1 MPIIQCIFCF
11 FRRAHHNIWAL
22 FKATRTTILEGI
34 WWTFLFRHWMM
45 QCFLN
50 FTLEREK
57 NFSNLKMMM
66 HLQWSRF
73 NEKIANEKRPWRFL
87 HPFVTKSKVK
97 ATQVFGFQGDFLGK
111 RRGFSRVNFLP
122 RHLVS
127 VAASGFSGS
136 VAVQGL
142 LSSSC
147 SSLSSLRGCCCS
159 TAEFI
164 VGLTLKSLLACLT
177 LQSALLS
184 LLLCSVL
191 TFVMLAALW
200 VAYSSQQW
208 ILQFLY
214 RLHICTH
221 KKELL
226 LLLCER
232 IFFFKVASR
241 ASTAFS
247 TWQACDFSQRQTLQK
262 RPSNKKEKRN
272 KAVFCQNGEEDVLI
286 SFLHF
291 HCGKMHHYLPC
302 FSSLLLPWSFEFI
315 MEFLWKWV
323 DE

>member
-136 VAVQGL
+136 SVAVCTRPTTL
-142 LSSSC
+142 LFSSSC
-147 SSLSSLRGCCCS
+147 SSLKGWGSCS

-221 KKELL
+221 KKSYCCCSVKGYSFLRLL
-226 LLLCER
+226 L
-232 IFFFKVASR
+232 V
-241 ASTAFS
+241 
-247 TWQACDFSQRQTLQK
+247 
-262 RPSNKKEKRN
+262 
-272 KAVFCQNGEEDVLI
+272 
-286 SFLHF
+286 
-291 HCGKMHHYLPC
+291 
-302 FSSLLLPWSFEFI
+302 LLLRFQHDRLVIFRKDKLYKKGRVTKRRKEIKQYFAK
-315 MEFLWKWV
+315 M
-323 DE
+323 

>member
-1 MPIIQCIFCF
+1 M
-11 FRRAHHNIWAL
+11 RSG
-22 FKATRTTILEGI
+22 LEGSCI
-34 WWTFLFRHWMM
+34 LLLQNQKWKQRKFLVFKEI
-45 QCFLN
+45 F
-50 FTLEREK
+50 LERGEV
-57 NFSNLKMMM
+57 FLEWISF
-66 HLQWSRF
+66 HAIWSQLQ
-73 NEKIANEKRPWRFL
+73 
-87 HPFVTKSKVK
+87 HPVLVVVWQYK
-97 ATQVFGFQGDFLGK
+97 AFF
-111 RRGFSRVNFLP
+111 
-122 RHLVS
+122 
-127 VAASGFSGS
+127 
-136 VAVQGL
+136 
-142 LSSSC
+142 SSSC

-208 ILQFLY
+208 MLQFLY